1 MAESEKF
8 KVTILGKEVE
18 FEAEP
23 SPEDID
29 YVAGEIIGQA
39 AESPD
44 DLAKMSEKYDI
55 GQETLLNLLRFHVG
69 SQEGLERFG
78 EGVKQ
83 VGMGVGANV
92 GLVDPADVQAYTDQ
106 ITAERRAFEQSP
118 VGQSFAGQAGVVA
131 GEVAPSLAIP
141 GAVYAQGATLP
152 ARVGMSTFSAGGAE
166 FLKPTESADVLNVE
180 RGLNTLTGAGVG
192 GGAELAMQ
200 GAPRL
205 ARAGYRLFTG
215 APNTLKRLVGKEDIM
230 TEAKKAAEEVGTFL
244 SPGEATGRKEVMAF
258 ETKVG
263 SVSPETTNAIS
274 SALRGREQTLNNAVN
289 EVVES
294 ISTGIHGRRLE
305 ALSLEMNDKVIKG
318 GSVPKLFSGTRYDA
332 LGKEMFDRFQK
343 NEIFQNEIKA
353 GNIKPN
359 SIEYFD
365 TFKRFLD
372 EQQDKAF
379 TKTADETASKT
390 LGGQIQK
397 FKEDFVEKLETATGG
412 TYKEYRNL
420 KQLGAVQ
427 GDLQTTLNNMALKPV
442 NINGKTVELFDP
454 VEFYQKTMKS
464 QKDFNKLLANLDNN
478 AKAREKLI
486 KVRTILA
493 ALENSP
499 LRGAFGKAD
508 DIMLEPGGGGILG
521 AEAAVTF
528 SALDFMNKNRA
539 EQLINL
545 IADDRWDVGLLDSIK
560 PSMLQK
566 FGVGT
571 YNALTK
577 ILDMTAAAASTN
589 NAPEADITIQYPNQ

>member
-18 FEAEP
+18 FDTEP
-23 SPEDID
+23 RPEDID

-39 AESPD
+39 AESPE

-83 VGMGVGANV
+83 VGMGIGANV
-92 GLVDPADVQAYTDQ
+92 GLVDPADVQAYTDE

-118 VGQSFAGQAGVVA
+118 VGQSFAGQTGVVA

-141 GAVYAQGATLP
+141 GALYAQGATLP
-152 ARVGMSTFSAGGAE
+152 ARVGMSTFSGAGAE

-180 RGLNTLTGAGVG
+180 RGLNTLVG
-192 GGAELAMQ
+192 GAAGGGSELVLQ
-200 GAPRL
+200 GVPR
-205 ARAGYRLFTG
+205 AVRGGYRLLTG

-230 TEAKKAAEEVGTFL
+230 TEAKRAAEDIGTFL

-263 SVSPETTNAIS
+263 NVSPETTNAIS
-274 SALRGREQTLNNAVN
+274 SALRGREQTLNNTVN

-305 ALSLEMNDKVIKG
+305 ALSVQMNDQVIKDG
-318 GSVPKLFSGTRYDA
+318 AVPKLFSGTRYDA
-332 LGKEMFDRFQK
+332 LGQELFNRFQK
-343 NEIFQNEIKA
+343 NPVFQQEIKA

-379 TKTADETASKT
+379 TKTTDETASKT

-397 FKEDFVEKLETATGG
+397 FKEDFIQQLENATSG

-427 GDLQTTLNNMALKPV
+427 GDLQTTLNNMSLKPI
-442 NINGKTVELFDP
+442 NINGQTVELYDP
-454 VEFYQKTMKS
+454 VEFYRKTMKS
-464 QKDFNKLLANLDNN
+464 KKDFDKLLSNLDNN
-478 AKAREKLI
+478 PKARAKLI

-493 ALENSP
+493 AIENSP
-499 LRGAFGKAD
+499 LRGAFGKAE
-508 DIMLEPGGGGILG
+508 DIVMEPGGGGILG

-539 EQLINL
+539 EQLINM
-545 IADDRWDVGLLDSIK
+545 IADDKWDVGLLDSVK
-560 PSMLQK
+560 PSMLK
-566 FGVGT
+566 NIGIGT

-577 ILDMTAAAASTN
+577 ILDMTAAAASTEN
-589 NAPEADITIQYPNQ
+589 TPSPVQ